1 MPPGFPLGIVNI
13 REGVR
18 AFDRGYNELA
28 IACRLPLGRKLR
40 LIYAP
45 QLAPFLLAATRTG
58 LALIWKIVLTFEV
71 LGRDGGVGFRIAALS
86 ARLITG

>member
-1 MPPGFPLGIVNI
+1 
-13 REGVR
+13 
-18 AFDRGYNELA
+18 
-28 IACRLPLGRKLR
+28 LR

-45 QLAPFLLAATRTG
+45 QLVPFLLAATRTG

-86 ARLITG
+86 ARLSTG